1 MLYVL
6 LCCGIYAVVQA
17 ASLCLFVCM
26 STCLYH
32 INKLCGCMVCMI
44 LYGAALLKHA
54 GLWSEAMSI
63 VESLRAGAAPTS
75 IPMSDALD
83 DVATSLHKFRKYLR
97 DEQNAIKD
105 AGTGT
110 GLLCCCF

>member
-1 MLYVL
+1 MLHPTSEL
-6 LCCGIYAVVQA
+6 GA
-17 ASLCLFVCM
+17 CLV
-26 STCLYH
+26 Y
-32 INKLCGCMVCMI
+32 MI
-44 LYGAALLKHA
+44 VHCAALLKHA

-63 VESLRAGAAPTS
+63 VESLRAGTAPTS
-75 IPMSDALD
+75 IPMSDAMD

-110 GLLCCCF
+110 VVLCCCF